1 MLIETERLSITEF
14 TPDMAQAVHENS
26 LDEDNRRFVPDEV
39 FETVEEAAETIEFL
53 MSQYGGNDGPL
64 VYPVLLKDGTNV
76 GYVQAVPLG
85 DGVWEIGYHIGA
97 KYTKNGYATEAV
109 KGYATEAVKAFLP
122 VVMKRIGL
130 TKMAG
135 ICLADNIASQKVME
149 KCGFVLE
156 FRGIDNYQ
164 GEQREI
170 CRYWFENE

>member
-1 MLIETERLSITEF
+1 MFSLKTERLTITEF

-39 FETVEEAAETIEFL
+39 FETVEEATETIDFL
-53 MSQYGGNDGPL
+53 MSQYGGCEGPL
-64 VYPVLLKDGTNV
+64 VYPALLKDGTNI

-97 KYTKNGYATEAV
+97 KYTKH
-109 KGYATEAVKAFLP
+109 GYATEAVKAFMP
-122 VVMKRIGL
+122 VIMERIGIK
-130 TKMAG
+130 KMAG

-156 FRGIDNYQ
+156 FKGVGSYQ
-164 GEQREI
+164 GEDKEI
-170 CRYWFENE
+170 CRYWFEKA

>member
-1 MLIETERLSITEF
+1 MLIETERLTITEF

-53 MSQYGGNDGPL
+53 MSQYGGSDGPL

-97 KYTKNGYATEAV
+97 KYTEN
-109 KGYATEAVKAFLP
+109 GYATEAVKAFLS
-122 VVMKRIGL
+122 VVMNRIGL
-130 TKMAG
+130 TKIAG
-135 ICLADNIASQKVME
+135 ICLADNLASQKVME
-149 KCGFVLE
+149 KCGFILE

>member
-1 MLIETERLSITEF
+1 MLKIETERLIIAEF

-53 MSQYGGNDGPL
+53 SARYGGSDGPF
-64 VYPVLLKDGTNV
+64 VYPVLLKDETNI

-85 DGVWEIGYHIGA
+85 DGVWEVGYHIGA
-97 KYTKNGYATEAV
+97 KFTKQGYAS
-109 KGYATEAVKAFLP
+109 EAVKAFLP
-122 VVMKRIGL
+122 VIMKRIGI

-149 KCGFVLE
+149 NCGFALE
-156 FRGIDNYQ
+156 FKGVGDYQ
-164 GEQREI
+164 GEKREI
-170 CRYWFENE
+170 CRYWYENQ